1 MKDAQKH
8 FVGFRTIQIEH
19 APLGDLPKGFD
30 TRLSK
35 WQWCYFYFVFSTLFL
50 DFPIPSNVT
59 HGVIVDSLCDIVSDL
74 THGAFYVSA

>member
-35 WQWCYFYFVFSTLFL
+35 WQ
-50 DFPIPSNVT
+50 
-59 HGVIVDSLCDIVSDL
+59 
-74 THGAFYVSA
+74 